1 MGARISFRNGVIPV
15 AVAALGL
22 ALPSPARG
30 QGPSGPEVWAAN
42 CGRCHRVQPTN
53 KYDSRH
59 WAIVVTHMAVT
70 ARLTPD
76 EEKAV
81 REFLAGASER
91 SEAPGR
97 PDVREFTVLTA
108 QSSAAEK
115 LFKAQCAPCHG
126 VKGRGDGPVA
136 ASLQPKPADLTDP
149 EFQAQRTDE
158 QLRETLVRGKG
169 AMPPFGAL
177 LTPEEID
184 LLVAHIRSLVAEK
197 KVTSGAPADRARL
210 WKR

>member
-1 MGARISFRNGVIPV
+1 MLA
-15 AVAALGL
+15 AVTALAL
-22 ALPSPARG
+22 ALPGPARG
-30 QGPSGPEVWAAN
+30 QAPSGPEVWAAN
-42 CGRCHRVQPTN
+42 CGRCHRIQPTN
-53 KYDSRH
+53 KYDARH
-59 WAIVVTHMAVT
+59 WAIIVSNMALA
-70 ARLTPD
+70 ARLTPE

-81 REFLAGASER
+81 REFLAGTSER

-97 PDVREFTVLTA
+97 PDVRADPRRLASLDLTVLTTHTPE
-108 QSSAAEK
+108 AEK

-158 QLRETLVRGKG
+158 QLREALVKGKG
-169 AMPPFGAL
+169 AMPPLGAL

-184 LLVAHIRSLVAEK
+184 LLVDHIRSLVAEK
-197 KVTSGAPADRARL
+197 K
-210 WKR
+210 